1 MNNKTYDLGN
11 GKIFIP
17 NSNGLNK
24 ITSPFKVVTPEKNN
38 YKEFKYVPEEREDK
52 GSTISP

>member
-1 MNNKTYDLGN
+1 MNNEIYDLGN

-17 NSNGLNK
+17 NSNRLDK
-24 ITSPFKVVTPEKNN
+24 INSPFGVVTPSKHNN
-38 YKEFKYVPEEREDK
+38 KEFKYVPEEEDK

>member
-17 NSNGLNK
+17 NSNGLDK
-24 ITSPFKVVTPEKNN
+24 ITSPFKVITSDKCSN
-38 YKEFKYVPEEREDK
+38 KEFKYVPEEKEDK

>member
-1 MNNKTYDLGN
+1 MNNEIYDLGN
-11 GKIFIP
+11 GKIFVP

-24 ITSPFKVVTPEKNN
+24 ITSPFEVVTPSKHSN
-38 YKEFKYVPEEREDK
+38 KKIKYIPEEEDK